1 MVLLRRQGWV
11 ASFLQGEIMNNGKRI
26 LLVEDDHVIQKLI
39 TKLCAR
45 RGVQVTVADNHN
57 DINQALEKATD
68 FSMFFI
74 DLILPEITGWEVLQ
88 KIKSNPA
95 LNNKPTIVLTG
106 AILSQH
112 EKDKILKQAS
122 AVIEKKSFSLPL
134 FDEILTKILAE

>member
-74 DLILPEITGWEVLQ
+74 DLIFNEI
-88 KIKSNPA
+88 S
-95 LNNKPTIVLTG
+95 
-106 AILSQH
+106 
-112 EKDKILKQAS
+112 
-122 AVIEKKSFSLPL
+122 
-134 FDEILTKILAE
+134 EIFRVYRYADY